1 MIKEFDG
8 NKSYI
13 FSRERYVES
22 AKVVSTNTRD
32 WYDRIDGVE
41 VKVESANTGKCWDM
55 VVIPEWCTEN
65 YNPVVEI
72 KINQKEKNILIKAL
86 EYLDNN
92 NYFIEEEESRLV
104 EKLLKKIKN
113 NY

>member
-1 MIKEFDG
+1 MIKEFDE
-8 NKSYI
+8 NKSYV

-22 AKVVSTNTRD
+22 AKVVSSDTRD
-32 WYDRIDGVE
+32 WFDRIDGVE
-41 VKVESANTGKCWDM
+41 VEVESAFTGHCNEM
-55 VVIPEWCTEN
+55 VVLPEWCVEN
-65 YNPVVEI
+65 YNPIVEV

-104 EKLLKKIKN
+104 EKLLKKINK
-113 NY
+113 

>member
-1 MIKEFDG
+1 MIKEFDK
-8 NKSYI
+8 NKSYV
-13 FSRERYVES
+13 FSKERYVES
-22 AKVVSTNTRD
+22 AKVVLSSGRD

-41 VKVESANTGKCWDM
+41 VEVESANTGKCWDM

-104 EKLLKKIKN
+104 EKLLKKINK
-113 NY
+113 